1 MCITSCAA
9 EIVWWQTSK

>member
-9 EIVWWQTSK
+9 QIVWWQTFK